1 MNQDLDQH
9 PDQDKSQDLDQHPD
23 QVSFTDQDSDQ
34 EQPLDDSHTNIRLA
48 FFRIRFMDLCL
59 LSIDVESVLC
69 IMPMQFRV
77 TVGT

>member
-48 FFRIRFMDLCL
+48 FFRIRF
-59 LSIDVESVLC
+59 IDYSKTQTKIE
-69 IMPMQFRV
+69 
-77 TVGT
+77 T